1 MSEYMRETGDKAEAR
16 WSEPI
21 EAIEERALIEAAQDG
36 DDSAFEKLIVLF
48 QDRIYAVAWQ
58 LMQDH
63 DEAQDLAQEVFIS
76 CYRNLKRFR
85 AESRLGTW
93 LYRITVNRAKNRWKY
108 KERRKS
114 RKHDSIDAPR
124 ADDDERPAIVLEDTR
139 PDPRAVAQGKEQ
151 MEILEDH
158 IGRLPQEFQAVIAL
172 RFGQDMSYEEIA
184 EVLECS
190 LGTVKSRISRARNQ
204 LRESM
209 GDLL

>member
-16 WSEPI
+16 WSEPV
-21 EAIEERALIEAAQDG
+21 EASEERALIEVAQSG
-36 DDSAFEKLIVLF
+36 DDSAFEKLVVLF
-48 QDRIYAVAWQ
+48 QDRIYALAWQ

-108 KERRKS
+108 NARRMD
-114 RKHDSIDAPR
+114 RKHDSIDASR
-124 ADDDERPAIVLEDTR
+124 AEDDERPAIVLVDKS
-139 PDPRAVAQGKEQ
+139 PDAREVAQGKER
-151 MEILEDH
+151 MEILEEH
-158 IGRLPQEFQAVIAL
+158 IAKLPQEFQEVVAL

-184 EVLECS
+184 ETLECS
-190 LGTVKSRISRARNQ
+190 LGTVKSRISRARSQ